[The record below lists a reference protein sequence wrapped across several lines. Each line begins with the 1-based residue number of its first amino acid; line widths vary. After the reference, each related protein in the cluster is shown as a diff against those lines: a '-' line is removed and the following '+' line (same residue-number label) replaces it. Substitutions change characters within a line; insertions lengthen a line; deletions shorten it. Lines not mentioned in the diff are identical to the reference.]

1 MIYGGIS
8 LELMP
13 YKNEG
18 VTDFSVEENKEAML
32 RALEHV
38 RSEFGRTYPLCIGG
52 QEQITDSIIESRN
65 PSNPDE
71 IVGRVYA
78 ADEELA
84 GKAVETAADAF
95 DSWSR
100 KPAKYRA
107 NCLIKA
113 AAIMRR
119 RKFELSATMVY
130 EAGKPWLQADADIA
144 EAIDFL
150 EYYAREAMRL
160 HKGGPVHPYPGESTT
175 YRYIP
180 LGVGAIIPPWNFP
193 SAILTGMTSAAL
205 VTGNTAVLKPA
216 SATPIIGAKVAEILY
231 EAGIPGGVLNFV
243 PGGGSTVGDALVK
256 HPLTRF
262 VAFTGSLEVG
272 TDIYESAAIVR
283 EGQHWL
289 KRVITEMGG
298 KDALIVDDPCD
309 CATAADAAI
318 TSAFGYQGQKC
329 SACSR
334 VIVVE
339 SIYNMF
345 MKELMERVSELKV
358 GDPEDPDV
366 DMGPVSSDE
375 AYEKIMRYIEIGKDE
390 ATLAHGGG
398 RVGDIGYFIEPTV
411 FVDVDP
417 HARIA
422 QEEIFGP
429 VLSVIKARDFDE
441 ALYIAND
448 TIYGLT
454 GGVISRDRDHIERAK
469 HEFHVGNLYINRK
482 ITGSLVGVQPFGGYK
497 MSGTCSKA
505 GGPDYLL
512 LFMQPKTVIERL

>member
-1 MIYGGIS
+1 
-8 LELMP
+8 MP

-32 RALEHV
+32 RALERV
-38 RSEFGRTYPLCIGG
+38 RSGFGRTYPLCIGG
-52 QEQITDSIIESRN
+52 HEQITDSIIESRN

-84 GKAVETAADAF
+84 GKAVETAAEAF

-100 KPAKYRA
+100 KSARYRA
-107 NCLIKA
+107 DCLIKA

-119 RKFELSATMVY
+119 RKFELSAIMVY

-160 HKGGPVHPYPGESTT
+160 HKGGKVHPYPGESTN

-205 VTGNTAVLKPA
+205 VSGNTVVLKPA

-231 EAGIPGGVLNFV
+231 DAGIPGGVLNFV
-243 PGGGSTVGDALVK
+243 PGSGSTVGDALVK

-262 VAFTGSLEVG
+262 VSFTGSLEVG
-272 TDIYESAAIVR
+272 TNIYESAAIVR

-309 CATAADAAI
+309 CALAADAAV

-339 SIYNMF
+339 SVYNAF
-345 MKELMERVSELKV
+345 MKELMERVGELNV
-358 GDPEDPDV
+358 GDPEDADI

-375 AYEKIMRYIEIGKDE
+375 AYEKVMRYIAIGKEE

-398 RVGDIGYFIEPTV
+398 RVGKIGYFIEPTV

-454 GGVISRDRDHIERAK
+454 GGIITNDRDHIERTK
-469 HEFHVGNLYINRK
+469 NEFHVGNLYINRK

-512 LFMQPKTVIERL
+512 LFMQPKTIIERL

>member
-1 MIYGGIS
+1 
-8 LELMP
+8 
-13 YKNEG
+13 
-18 VTDFSVEENKEAML
+18 
-32 RALEHV
+32 
-38 RSEFGRTYPLCIGG
+38 
-52 QEQITDSIIESRN
+52 
-65 PSNPDE
+65 
-71 IVGRVYA
+71 
-78 ADEELA
+78 
-84 GKAVETAADAF
+84 
-95 DSWSR
+95 
-100 KPAKYRA
+100 
-107 NCLIKA
+107 
-113 AAIMRR
+113 
-119 RKFELSATMVY
+119 
-130 EAGKPWLQADADIA
+130 
-144 EAIDFL
+144 
-150 EYYAREAMRL
+150 
-160 HKGGPVHPYPGESTT
+160 
-175 YRYIP
+175 
-180 LGVGAIIPPWNFP
+180 
-193 SAILTGMTSAAL
+193 
-205 VTGNTAVLKPA
+205 
-216 SATPIIGAKVAEILY
+216 
-231 EAGIPGGVLNFV
+231 
-243 PGGGSTVGDALVK
+243 VGDALVK